1 MAVKTSIQI
10 KHSRTSQGLT
20 AIETVLLLFIIF
32 VLGAIALPN
41 LISGQDK
48 AREAAV
54 RANMRTTQIA
64 AESFAT
70 DHGGA
75 YPDGPSDAA
84 FLSYLPGG
92 NPMAGKAGS
101 EPVNPYTNHD
111 DPIIK
116 GVVTNFGVARLA
128 SPETLAREGQ
138 VEYSVIVDSC
148 GVKSSY
154 AIRGTGAAKKTLAG
168 VGGGTFVL
176 SKQ

>member
-101 EPVNPYTNHD
+101 EPVNPYTNHAE
-111 DPIIK
+111 PIIK
-116 GVVTNFGVARLA
+116 GVVTNVGVARLA
-128 SPETLAREGQ
+128 SPETLDREGQ